1 MLEAFPESTMQSI
14 QKKIS
19 LTIIATCLLALAACG
34 NLESDAGTEQIVLP
48 YTQQAS
54 VIPNTGGV
62 CDNLLYPVRQGASW
76 AYINSG
82 GPNGTFAYS
91 DMISSVREDGF
102 TLTSQ
107 IANLTRTQEWVCEAE
122 GLKALELGGGT
133 TASITA
139 QGLTAEFTTLDVTG
153 ISLPKDLFSGMQWQY
168 GLTIQGTI
176 PMPTGEQVQSNGT
189 YMVTSQEMGKETV
202 TVPAGTFD
210 AVKIQT
216 TSTVEILVPFGNEQ
230 VPMKYS
236 GTSVTWYAFGVGYIK
251 SIENWDLGSTPY
263 TATTELQTYVIP

>member
-1 MLEAFPESTMQSI
+1 MQPN
-14 QKKIS
+14 QKRINFV
-19 LTIIATCLLALAACG
+19 IAIGLLGLAACS
-34 NLESDAGTEQIVLP
+34 NLGSGTETQQIVLP
-48 YTQQAS
+48 YTQMAPPI
-54 VIPNTGGV
+54 IPSTGGL
-62 CDNLLYPVRQGASW
+62 CDNLLYPIRQGASW

-82 GPNGTFAYS
+82 GPNGTFAYG
-91 DMISSVREDGF
+91 DTISEVRADGF

-107 IANLTRTQEWVCEAE
+107 IANLTRTQEWVCEAD

-133 TASITA
+133 TTSITA
-139 QGLTAEFTTLDVTG
+139 QGLTAEFTTVEVTG
-153 ISLPKDLFSGMQWQY
+153 ISLPKDIPSNMQWHY

-189 YMVTSQEMGKETV
+189 YLVDSQEQGRETV

-216 TSTVEILVPFGNEQ
+216 NSTVEILVPFGNEQ
-230 VPMKYS
+230 VPMTYR
-236 GTSVTWYAFGVGYIK
+236 GTSVTWYAPGVGYIK

>member
-1 MLEAFPESTMQSI
+1 MQSS
-14 QKKIS
+14 QKRIS
-19 LTIIATCLLALAACG
+19 IVVAIGLLGLAACG
-34 NLESDAGTEQIVLP
+34 SLEGGTETQQIVLP
-48 YTQQAS
+48 YTQEAPS
-54 VIPNTGGV
+54 IIPSTGGL
-62 CDNLLYPVRQGASW
+62 CDNPVYPILQGASW

-82 GPNGTFAYS
+82 GPNGTFAYG
-91 DMISSVREDGF
+91 DTISEVRADGF
-102 TLTSQ
+102 TLTTQ
-107 IANLTRTQEWVCEAE
+107 IANLTRTQEWVCEAG

-133 TASITA
+133 TTSITA
-139 QGLTAEFTTLDVTG
+139 QGFTAEFTTLNATG
-153 ISLPKDLFSGMQWQY
+153 ISLPKDILSNMQWQY

-189 YMVTSQEMGKETV
+189 YLVNSQEMGRETI

-216 TSTVEILVPFGNEQ
+216 NSTVEILVPFGNEQ

>member
-1 MLEAFPESTMQSI
+1 MQSSR
-14 QKKIS
+14 KKIS
-19 LTIIATCLLALAACG
+19 LIITACMLGLAACSSLG
-34 NLESDAGTEQIVLP
+34 GGTEAQQVILP
-48 YTQQAS
+48 YTQVPS
-54 VIPNTGGV
+54 TSSIPNTGGL
-62 CDNLLYPVRQGASW
+62 CDNPLYPVREGASW

-91 DMISSVREDGF
+91 DMISAVRADGF

-107 IANLTRTQEWVCEAE
+107 IGNLVRTQEWACEAD

-139 QGLTAEFTTLDVTG
+139 QGLTAEFSTSDITG
-153 ISLPKDLFSGMQWQY
+153 LSLPVVISSGQQWQY
-168 GLTIQGTI
+168 NLTIHGTI

-189 YMVTSQEMGKETV
+189 YSMVLQEMGKETV
-202 TVPAGTFD
+202 TVPAGTFE
-210 AVKIQT
+210 AVKIQSS
-216 TSTVEILVPFGNEQ
+216 STVEILVPFGNDQ

-236 GTSVTWYAFGVGYIK
+236 GTSITWYVPGIGYVK